1 MVDEADAEAIRNEVP
16 VERVLT
22 GTHRILRFTVGKVNG
37 RGWRL
42 DKYLAALMP
51 TISRTLIQRWLERG
65 AATIDGVVMTGR
77 PPLHPGNYVVL
88 TAPLPESDDAQRYQ
102 QPLEILYRDQW
113 LLAAN
118 KPPGQLAHQAGRTM
132 TGTLLNQVQDWFEG
146 QGGDPQQ
153 VRLIN
158 RIDRDTSGIVLLSLD
173 VSAHSI
179 VSQAMEA
186 RDLAKEY
193 RAICH
198 HTPTEDHGHWRDPIG
213 DGSDETIQRMVRAD
227 GQECHTEYFVVDR
240 TPLSDVSDSCS
251 SSRDAR
257 LTSDVGNQSDSGR
270 FSLLRLLLHTG
281 RQHQIRVHAAHNGC
295 PLVGDWVYG
304 TACGDLEGQALHAAL
319 MEFAHPKEQRTVRI
333 EAPFPRILAQLW
345 NKLKAGGALAGRDLS
360 GEQQSKLGV
369 LPPVE
374 TVRRPSWLTAAE
386 FEQLRQETGE

>member
-1 MVDEADAEAIRNEVP
+1 MVEEVDSEAIRNEVP

-37 RGWRL
+37 RDWRL

-51 TISRTLIQRWLERG
+51 TISRTMIQRWLEAG
-65 AATIDGVVMTGR
+65 SATIDGERVTGR
-77 PPLHPGNYVVL
+77 PPIRPGQHVVL
-88 TAPLPESDDAQRYQ
+88 TAPLPQSDDVQRYP

-132 TGTLLNQVQDWFEG
+132 TGTLLNQVQDWFEA

-153 VRLIN
+153 VRLVN
-158 RIDRDTSGIVLLSLD
+158 RIDRDTSGIVLVSLD

-186 RDLAKEY
+186 RDLDKEY

-198 HTPTEDHGHWRDPIG
+198 GSPLDDHGDWRDPIG
-213 DGSDETIQRMVRAD
+213 DGPDETIQRAVRPD
-227 GQECHTEYFVVDR
+227 GQICHTEYFVLER
-240 TPLSDVSDSCS
+240 ALE
-251 SSRDAR
+251 RA
-257 LTSDVGNQSDSGR
+257 TSTAAKNSAASATSLENPNT

-304 TACGDLEGQALHAAL
+304 TACGDLKGQALHAAM
-319 MEFAHPKEQRTVRI
+319 MEFVHPKEKRTVRI
-333 EAPFPRILAQLW
+333 EAPFPRTLANLW
-345 NKLKAGGALAGRDLS
+345 AKLKAGGNLIPVGLS
-360 GEQQSKLGV
+360 EEQQSKLGYV
-369 LPPVE
+369 APEE

-386 FEQLRQETGE
+386 FEQLRLEAGE